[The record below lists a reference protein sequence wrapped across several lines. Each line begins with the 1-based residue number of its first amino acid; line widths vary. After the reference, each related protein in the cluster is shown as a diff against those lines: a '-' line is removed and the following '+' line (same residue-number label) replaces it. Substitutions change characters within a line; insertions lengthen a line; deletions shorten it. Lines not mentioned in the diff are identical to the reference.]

1 MKAEEDESSAARDSA
16 GEFVCERI
24 APVPG
29 TMDVAGMLRGEP
41 GLPARFVWRER
52 EYAVAGV
59 LEKWKETGPCRNGSG
74 ERYLRKHWF
83 RIRTTTGEEMTI
95 YFDRQPRSRRE
106 AKARW
111 WLHAVG
117 GRG

>member
-59 LEKWKETGPCRNGSG
+59 LSQGWWGGSG
-74 ERYLRKHWF
+74 
-83 RIRTTTGEEMTI
+83 GEEMTI